1 MATRPNFV
9 IFLTDDQGYGDLG
22 CMGANDL
29 RTPNIDRLALGG
41 ARFTQWYSNSPVC
54 SPSRAA
60 LLTGRYPGNAGVRSI
75 LAGHRTATGLPV
87 TVPSLASVLKGLGYQ
102 TACIGK
108 WHLGVAEGSRPGDH
122 GFDEWFGFLA
132 GCVDYYS
139 HIFYWGQGSGHA
151 PVHDLWDNNREVFL
165 NGRYLTSLIAERA
178 VAFLQRAVASGEPF
192 LLYVPFNA
200 PHYPLHA
207 PQRYLDRFRSLPPE
221 RRIMAAMLSAVDDA
235 VGTVF
240 RELERLGVLDST
252 CVLYTSDNGP
262 SREVRNWLDGRED
275 PYRGGTAGRLRG
287 EKFSLFEGGI
297 RVPAVMNW
305 PARIPG
311 GQEVHEAVASF
322 DIVPTFI
329 RAAGGD
335 PERYELDGEDL
346 LPLVTSGGLAPQRDI
361 FWEMGVQ
368 TAMRRGR
375 WKLVLHGQEV
385 EGATP
390 RQDVWLSDLDVD
402 GGERYNRAADFPELT
417 EELRA
422 TALSWRAQIEE
433 RWRQEWLPE
442 SRGSTALG

>member
-1 MATRPNFV
+1 MTTRPNFV

-22 CMGANDL
+22 CMGASDL
-29 RTPNIDRLALGG
+29 RTPNIDRLALDG

-75 LAGHRTATGLPV
+75 LAGHRTATGLPA
-87 TVPSLASVLKGLGYQ
+87 TVPSLASVLKDLGYQ

-207 PQRYLDRFRSLPPE
+207 PRRYLDRFRSLPPE

-235 VGTVF
+235 VGTVI

-262 SREVRNWLDGRED
+262 SREVRNWLDGREE

-297 RVPAVMNW
+297 RVPAVMSW

-311 GQEVHEAVASF
+311 GQEVHEAAASF
-322 DIVPTFI
+322 DIVPTFV

-375 WKLVLHGQEV
+375 WKLVLRGQEV

-390 RQDVWLSDLDVD
+390 QQDVWLSDLDVD

-422 TALSWRAQIEE
+422 TALSWRARIEE